1 MTGTILGR
9 LAGRLLL
16 TLAMLG
22 LLVAPGM
29 AKAAPHSTR
38 HAEVATLGG
47 GCFWCMEA
55 VFDEL
60 KGVQR
65 VVSGFSGG
73 HVPHPTYEQVCTGE
87 TGHAEVVEVTFDPS
101 VLSYSD
107 LLRVYFTVHDPT
119 TLNRQGADEGPQYR
133 SVIFAHS
140 IEQAKSARAVIQ
152 EVSAA
157 KVYDA
162 PIVTEIAPFTAFYPA
177 EGYHQGYF
185 AAHPDQP
192 YCALVIAPKVEKFRR
207 HFLERLKRP

>member
-1 MTGTILGR
+1 MKGTILGS

-16 TLAMLG
+16 LLAMVG

-29 AKAAPHSTR
+29 AKAPPHSTR

-73 HVPHPTYEQVCTGE
+73 HVPHPTYEQVCTGA
-87 TGHAEVVEVTFDPS
+87 TGNAEVVEVTFDPS
-101 VLSYSD
+101 ILSYRD

-119 TLNRQGADEGPQYR
+119 TLNRQGPDEGTQYR

-140 IEQAKSARAVIQ
+140 MEQAKTARAVIQ

-162 PIVTEIAPFTAFYPA
+162 TIVTEIAPFTAFYPA
-177 EGYHQGYF
+177 EDYHQGYF

-192 YCALVIAPKVEKFRR
+192 YCALVIAPKVAKFRK
-207 HFLERLKRP
+207 HFLDRLKRP

>member
-162 PIVTEIAPFTAFYPA
+162 PIVTEIAPFTGFYPA